1 MRKTI
6 LIVCLLAMGLPAA
19 LSQPR
24 DWGELVHR
32 EESLYNTIFVY
43 QRGSVVTLRFGRRAA
58 VPIQTQVDLDNLRN
72 HQLEY
77 TELSFCGL
85 LYQSEPKRVLVLGLG
100 GGVIPRELRHYYPDA
115 VIDIAEIDA
124 AIVPVAKKYFA
135 FAEDEKMKV
144 YVDDGRMFIKKQMRL
159 EEPPRYDLIILDAFN
174 GDYIPFH
181 LMTKEFLEEVK
192 AVLSPEGVVVANVFY
207 DNLLFDAEWVT
218 FLAVFERCQVFM
230 GKDSGNAMLVSPGP
244 AGRPLE
250 VGELIG
256 RARDLQEKRRFA
268 FSLVSVARCIRPALR
283 PDANAKV
290 LTDDRAPVD
299 WLREQ
304 QKKE

>member
-1 MRKTI
+1 MRKII
-6 LIVCLLAMGLPAA
+6 LIFCLLTMGLSAA
-19 LSQPR
+19 WGQPEE
-24 DWGELVHR
+24 WGQQVHR
-32 EESLYNTIFVY
+32 QESLYNTIFVY
-43 QRGSVVTLRFGRRAA
+43 QRRSIVTLRFGRRSA
-58 VPIQTQVDLDNLRN
+58 VPIQTQVDLDDLRR

-100 GGVIPRELRHYYPDA
+100 GGVIPRDLRYYYPDA
-115 VIDIAEIDA
+115 VIDIAEIDE

-144 YVDDGRMFIKKQMRL
+144 HVDDGRMFIKKQLRL
-159 EEPPRYDLIILDAFN
+159 EESPRYDLIILDAFN

-181 LMTKEFLEEVK
+181 LMTQEFLEEVK
-192 AVLSPEGVVVANVFY
+192 AVLAPEGVVVANVFY

-218 FLAVFERCQVFM
+218 FLAVFEHCQVFM
-230 GKDSGNAMLVSPGP
+230 GKDSGNAMLVSTGP

-250 VGELIG
+250 VKELVD
-256 RARDLQEKRRFA
+256 RARALHEKRPFA
-268 FSLVSVARCIRPALR
+268 FSLISIARCIKPALR
-283 PDANAKV
+283 PDSDAKV

-299 WLREQ
+299 WLRDQ

>member
-6 LIVCLLAMGLPAA
+6 LILLFLIPAA
-19 LSQPR
+19 AWGQPE
-24 DWGELVHR
+24 DWGKLVHR

-43 QRGSVVTLRFGRRAA
+43 QRRSIVTLRFGRRSA
-58 VPIQTQVDLDNLRN
+58 VPIQTQVDLDNLRQ
-72 HQLEY
+72 HRLDY

-100 GGVIPRELRHYYPDA
+100 GGVIPRDLRYYYPDA
-115 VIDIAEIDA
+115 VIDVAEIDE
-124 AIVPVAKKYFA
+124 AIVPIAKKYFA
-135 FAEDEKMKV
+135 FAEDQKLKV
-144 YVDDGRMFIKKQMRL
+144 HVDDGRMFIKKQLRL

-181 LMTKEFLEEVK
+181 LMTREFLEEVK

-218 FLAVFERCQVFM
+218 FRTVFEHCQVFM

-250 VGELIG
+250 VEELID
-256 RARDLQEKRRFA
+256 RARALQEKRRFA
-268 FSLVSVARCIRPALR
+268 FSLVSVARCIKPALR
-283 PDANAKV
+283 PDPDAQV

-299 WLREQ
+299 WLRDQ
-304 QKKE
+304 QKKD